1 MFTERP
7 LSQVEAYLN
16 TYRAWVTDDP
26 LDESVVV
33 EEAGPR
39 ISASRHISTVEI
51 SCEAYAYFAHDED
64 SCHRR
69 ATVQHFVLF
78 VPWESFMCEEMG
90 DINSIWAR
98 AREALAPRIS
108 CLDDIVPISCGWF
121 DDQPKTQNAML
132 SNGHP
137 HPEMPIRRSHTWKGR
152 DGRGGRRIN
161 SDVSVQTASETQR
174 S

>member
-1 MFTERP
+1 MIPWMSRSSSKKQAP
-7 LSQVEAYLN
+7 GS
-16 TYRAWVTDDP
+16 P
-26 LDESVVV
+26 
-33 EEAGPR
+33 
-39 ISASRHISTVEI
+39 ASRHISTVEI

-98 AREALAPRIS
+98 ARDAGSENIMSRRHRA
-108 CLDDIVPISCGWF
+108 DIVR
-121 DDQPKTQNAML
+121 L
-132 SNGHP
+132 V
-137 HPEMPIRRSHTWKGR
+137 RRSAEDAKRDAKQWASSSGDAYPTVAHVEGR

>member
-1 MFTERP
+1 MIPWMSRSSSKKQAP
-7 LSQVEAYLN
+7 GS
-16 TYRAWVTDDP
+16 P
-26 LDESVVV
+26 
-33 EEAGPR
+33 
-39 ISASRHISTVEI
+39 ASRHISTVEI
-51 SCEAYAYFAHDED
+51 SYEAYAYFAHDED

-108 CLDDIVPISCGWF
+108 CLGDIVPISCGWF
-121 DDQPKTQNAML
+121 DDQPKTQNATL